1 MDRKKRILFINEGSY
16 LATGFSTYGNEVLK
30 RLYATNEFELAE
42 FASYCEDGDQRIS
55 SIPWKFYPNAPNKN
69 DEEGQ
74 RVYKS
79 DPINQ
84 FGKWRF
90 NQVCLD
96 FKPDICIDIR
106 DEWMSAWQLQSPFR
120 NYWKQINLLTIDG
133 IPQRSSWLDN
143 YKRYD
148 GCLTY
153 TNWAMKVMQK
163 DGLDGTNMI
172 TVASPGSDLDIF
184 KPPED
189 KRAHKAKL
197 GIDPNTIIIGTTNRN
212 QKRKLFYDLIE
223 AFSKWVYKA
232 KTKGHIDLV
241 KKTFLYLHT
250 SYPDAGYDIGRAIVE
265 FKVGTKVLM
274 TYMCQK
280 CGTVYPSFFQGEW
293 AVCRRCKNK
302 TAHPPNANMSPS
314 REVLAEIT
322 KLFDLHIQYSICE
335 GFGMGMRDAN
345 ACGIPVA
352 AVRYSGMEDH
362 IAVPNNIPIEV
373 GRFFYESIIETEQKR
388 ALPNNDDF
396 VQKLDRFVK
405 LSDETRQRISKE
417 IRAFAIELVEVHGQ
431 EEKLPRFSWD
441 RTAAIWRNVLN
452 QTEVKDQNLTWFN
465 PEPQLI
471 KPNLSQPENFDKFD
485 HVQFINYI
493 IKEIWCKPEMV
504 NSCFALDWVRFLNQ
518 GFMIQGAN
526 KINVDRQYV
535 GNHFL
540 NLVNQ
545 QNVAEQHRVKL
556 LNTNKNEI
564 NFEVF

>member
-1 MDRKKRILFINEGSY
+1 MDRKKRVLFVGEASF
-16 LATGFSTYGNEVLK
+16 LATGFSTYTNEILK
-30 RLYATNEFELAE
+30 RLYPTNEFELFE
-42 FASYCEDGDQRIS
+42 FGGYAEDGDQRIAS
-55 SIPWKFYPNAPNKN
+55 VPWKFYANAPNKN

-74 RVYKS
+74 RIYRS

-96 FKPDICIDIR
+96 CKCDICIDIR

-133 IPQRSSWLDN
+133 IPQRTSWLDN

-153 TNWAMKVMQK
+153 TDWAMKVMQK

-172 TVASPGSDLDIF
+172 TVASPGSDLDLF

-197 GIDPNTIIIGTTNRN
+197 GIDPNTIIVGMINRN
-212 QKRKLFYDLIE
+212 QKRKLYYDLIE

-241 KKTFLYLHT
+241 KKTFLYLHC
-250 SYPDAGYDIGRAIVE
+250 SYPDVGYDIGRAIQE
-265 FKVGTKVLM
+265 FKVGNKVLL
-274 TYMCQK
+274 TYMCQS

-302 TAHPPNANMSPS
+302 TAHPPNANSSPS
-314 REVLAEIT
+314 REVLAEIV
-322 KLFDLHIQYSICE
+322 KLFDLFINYSISE
-335 GFGMGMRDAN
+335 GFGMSMRDAN
-345 ACGIPVA
+345 ACGVPVA
-352 AVRYSGMEDH
+352 AVRYSGMLDH
-362 IAVPNNIPIEV
+362 IVVPGNIPIEV
-373 GRFFYESIIETEQKR
+373 GRFFYESVIETEQKR

-396 VQKLDRFVK
+396 VQKLDNFLK
-405 LSDETRQRISKE
+405 MSDEKRNEISKK
-417 IRAFAIELVEVHGQ
+417 IRAYAIEEVEVYGQ
-431 EEKLPRFSWD
+431 KDKLPRFSWD

-452 QTEVKDQNLTWFN
+452 QTEIKNENLTWFN

-471 KPNLSQPENFDKFD
+471 KPNLSKPPDNLDN
-485 HVQFINYI
+485 VQFINYI
-493 IKEIWCKPEMV
+493 IKEIWCKKEMT
-504 NSCFALDWVRFLNQ
+504 NSYFAMEWVRYLNQ
-518 GFMIQGAN
+518 SFMIQGSQ
-526 KINVDRQYV
+526 KINVDRNYV
-535 GNHFL
+535 VKHFL

-545 QNVAEQHRVKL
+545 QNEAEKYRVAL
-556 LNTNKNEI
+556 LNPNKDSL
-564 NFEVF
+564 NFMVC